1 MSAARRPAASATV
14 VPFVD
19 TRSLDSRAMDWPV
32 LMPEHGP
39 RSLASLLGEVQP
51 TARHRAWLH
60 GLRRRVLWPLATVAG
75 LLTLWIAWAPLS
87 GAVVGVGQVQTELG
101 RKVVQH
107 QEGGIVREVL
117 VRQGQA
123 VRRGDAL
130 MVVGD
135 VRSDASLDMLRKML
149 DAERLR
155 AERSRAELTLA
166 TTVAWP
172 GLDIPAPEA
181 LARERQLFESRRS
194 TLDAQV
200 MALQSQMHQATARIS
215 ALNGQLAAAERA
227 TRLGQDELA
236 INEELAASGFIQKTR
251 LIALERTV
259 ADLHARGEAARGEM
273 AEARMQLSALN
284 NSLAQARGAYQQRA
298 GEELK
303 DASARLR
310 EIEDRLRPSQDQV
323 TRQTVRAPVDGTVM
337 ALRVSAPGTAVGPRE
352 PLLEIV
358 PSQESLVVALQVDP
372 HDIEHVHRGDAA
384 EVRLSAF
391 NARSTPLLQA
401 TVIQVS
407 PDAQRDEFT
416 QRPGY
421 AVQVAVS
428 PEELAK
434 HPHLR
439 LQSGMPAEVFITT
452 PPRSLLSYLL
462 EPLGIFASRG
472 LREP

>member
-1 MSAARRPAASATV
+1 MSTATRTATV

-19 TRSLDSRAMDWPV
+19 TRALDSRAMDWPAPASP
-32 LMPEHGP
+32 PERGP
-39 RSLASLLGEVQP
+39 RSLATLLGEAQP
-51 TARHRAWLH
+51 TERHRAWLH
-60 GLRRRVLWPLATVAG
+60 GLRRGVLWPLASVAG
-75 LLTLWIAWAPLS
+75 LLALWIAWAPLS
-87 GAVVGVGQVQTELG
+87 GAVVGAGQVQTELG

-107 QEGGIVREVL
+107 QEGGIVREVR

-135 VRSDASLDMLRKML
+135 VRSDASLDMLHKMR

-166 TTVAWP
+166 ATVAWP
-172 GLDIPAPEA
+172 QANLPADTLD
-181 LARERQLFESRRS
+181 RERQLFESRRS

-200 MALQSQMHQATARIS
+200 AALQAQMHQATARIS
-215 ALNGQLAAAERA
+215 ALHGQLAAAERA

-273 AEARMQLSALN
+273 AEARMQLSGLN

-323 TRQTVRAPVDGTVM
+323 ARQTVRAPVDGTVM

-352 PLLEIV
+352 ALLEIV
-358 PSQESLVVALQVDP
+358 PSQESLVVAMQVDP
-372 HDIEHVHRGDAA
+372 HDIEHVRQGDAA

-401 TVIQVS
+401 RVIQVS
-407 PDAQRDEFT
+407 PDAQLDERT

-439 LQSGMPAEVFITT
+439 LQPGMPAEVFITT
-452 PPRSLLSYLL
+452 PPRSLLAYLL
-462 EPLGIFASRG
+462 EPLGIFARRA